1 MDIVTDKNTVTEIK
15 SWLDSHGIE
24 YPSNAQKADLLKLVP
39 GEPQEDIDQAE
50 SEATIIGQSEA
61 TSSVADS
68 ASSASDSSS
77 MASSSAA
84 VDVQPAQPDSS
95 SSAVQ
100 PEAPVESAPVD
111 PQPVTPEVPVTP
123 TEPEVPAQSHDWASI
138 FMPKPVKTAPVPET
152 RPENTYTV
160 QDGDTLAS
168 IANSFHMSVGNL
180 KRLNGLMSNVLFI
193 GRVLK
198 IK

>member
-24 YPSNAQKADLLKLVP
+24 YPSNAQKADLLKLVS

-50 SEATIIGQSEA
+50 SEATIVGQSEA

-95 SSAVQ
+95 SAVQ

-123 TEPEVPAQSHDWASI
+123 TEPEVPAASEDWASI
-138 FMPKPVKTAPVPET
+138 FMPKLVETAPVPET

-168 IANSFHMSVGNL
+168 IANSFYMSVGNL

>member
-39 GEPQEDIDQAE
+39 GEPQEDIDQAK
-50 SEATIIGQSEA
+50 SEATIVGQSEA

-68 ASSASDSSS
+68 DSSASDSSS
-77 MASSSAA
+77 MASSSAV

-123 TEPEVPAQSHDWASI
+123 TEPEVPAASEDWASI
-138 FMPKPVKTAPVPET
+138 FMPKLVESAPVPET

>member
-50 SEATIIGQSEA
+50 SEATIVGQSEA

-111 PQPVTPEVPVTP
+111 QQPVTPEVPVTP
-123 TEPEVPAQSHDWASI
+123 TEPEAPAASDDWASI
-138 FMPKPVKTAPVPET
+138 FMPKPVETAPVPET

>member
-50 SEATIIGQSEA
+50 SEATIVGQSEA
-61 TSSVADS
+61 TSSVANS

-111 PQPVTPEVPVTP
+111 PQPVTPEVPVTT
-123 TEPEVPAQSHDWASI
+123 TEPEAPAQSHDWASI
-138 FMPKPVKTAPVPET
+138 FMPKPVETAPVPET

>member
-50 SEATIIGQSEA
+50 SEATIVGQSEA
-61 TSSVADS
+61 TSSEADS

-95 SSAVQ
+95 SAVQ

-111 PQPVTPEVPVTP
+111 PQPATPEVPVTP
-123 TEPEVPAQSHDWASI
+123 TEPEVPAASEDWASI
-138 FMPKPVKTAPVPET
+138 FMPKLVETAPVPET

>member
-50 SEATIIGQSEA
+50 SEATIVGQSEA

-123 TEPEVPAQSHDWASI
+123 TEPEVPAASEDWASI
-138 FMPKPVKTAPVPET
+138 FMPKLVESAPVPET

>member
-39 GEPQEDIDQAE
+39 GEPQEDIDQAK
-50 SEATIIGQSEA
+50 SEATIVGQSEA

-123 TEPEVPAQSHDWASI
+123 TEPEVPAASEDWASI
-138 FMPKPVKTAPVPET
+138 FMPKPVESAPVPET

>member
-50 SEATIIGQSEA
+50 SEATIVGQSEA

-95 SSAVQ
+95 SAVQ

-123 TEPEVPAQSHDWASI
+123 TEQEVPAASEDWASI
-138 FMPKPVKTAPVPET
+138 FMPKLVESAPVPET

>member
-50 SEATIIGQSEA
+50 SEATIVGQSEA
-61 TSSVADS
+61 TSSVAGS
-68 ASSASDSSS
+68 ASSASYSSS

-123 TEPEVPAQSHDWASI
+123 TEPEAPAASDDWASI
-138 FMPKPVKTAPVPET
+138 FMPKPVESAPVPET

>member
-50 SEATIIGQSEA
+50 SEATIVGQSEA

-84 VDVQPAQPDSS
+84 IDVQPAQPDSS

-111 PQPVTPEVPVTP
+111 PQPITPEVPVTP
-123 TEPEVPAQSHDWASI
+123 TEPEAPAQSHDWASI
-138 FMPKPVKTAPVPET
+138 FMPKPVETAPVPET

>member
-50 SEATIIGQSEA
+50 SEATIVGQSEA
-61 TSSVADS
+61 TSSVAGS

-111 PQPVTPEVPVTP
+111 PQPVMPEVPVTP
-123 TEPEVPAQSHDWASI
+123 TEPEALAASEDWASI
-138 FMPKPVKTAPVPET
+138 FMPKPVETAPVPET

-168 IANSFHMSVGNL
+168 IANNFHMSVGNL

>member
-50 SEATIIGQSEA
+50 SEATIVGQSEA
-61 TSSVADS
+61 TSSVAGS

-100 PEAPVESAPVD
+100 PEAPVESTPVD
-111 PQPVTPEVPVTP
+111 PQPVMPEVPVTP
-123 TEPEVPAQSHDWASI
+123 TEPEVPAASEDWASI
-138 FMPKPVKTAPVPET
+138 FMPKPIETAPVPET

>member
-50 SEATIIGQSEA
+50 SEATIVGQSEA

-84 VDVQPAQPDSS
+84 VDVQPAKPDS

-100 PEAPVESAPVD
+100 PEAPVESTPDD

-123 TEPEVPAQSHDWASI
+123 TEPEVPAASEDWASI
-138 FMPKPVKTAPVPET
+138 FMPKPVESAPVPET

>member
-50 SEATIIGQSEA
+50 SEATIVGQSEA
-61 TSSVADS
+61 TSSVAGS

-123 TEPEVPAQSHDWASI
+123 TEPEAPAQSHDWASI
-138 FMPKPVKTAPVPET
+138 FMPKPVETAPVPET

-168 IANSFHMSVGNL
+168 IANRFHMSVGNL

>member
-50 SEATIIGQSEA
+50 SEATIVGQSEA

-123 TEPEVPAQSHDWASI
+123 TEPEAPAQSHDWASI
-138 FMPKPVKTAPVPET
+138 LMPKPVETAPVPET

-168 IANSFHMSVGNL
+168 IANSFYMSVGNL

>member
-50 SEATIIGQSEA
+50 SEATIVGQSEA

-95 SSAVQ
+95 SAVQ

-123 TEPEVPAQSHDWASI
+123 TEPEVPAASEDWASI
-138 FMPKPVKTAPVPET
+138 FMPKLVESAPVPET

>member
-50 SEATIIGQSEA
+50 SEATIVGQSEA

-111 PQPVTPEVPVTP
+111 PQPVMPEVPVTP
-123 TEPEVPAQSHDWASI
+123 TEPEAPAASEDWASI
-138 FMPKPVKTAPVPET
+138 FMPKPVETAPVPET

>member
-50 SEATIIGQSEA
+50 SEATIVGQSEA

-84 VDVQPAQPDSS
+84 IDVQPAQPDSS

-123 TEPEVPAQSHDWASI
+123 TEPEAPAQSHDWASI
-138 FMPKPVKTAPVPET
+138 FMPKPVESAPVPET

>member
-50 SEATIIGQSEA
+50 SEATIVGQSEA

-123 TEPEVPAQSHDWASI
+123 TEPEAPAASDDWASI
-138 FMPKPVKTAPVPET
+138 FMPKPVETAPVPET

-168 IANSFHMSVGNL
+168 IANSFYMSVGNL

>member
-50 SEATIIGQSEA
+50 SEATIVGQSEA

-84 VDVQPAQPDSS
+84 VDVQPAQP
-95 SSAVQ
+95 Q

-123 TEPEVPAQSHDWASI
+123 TEPEVPAASEDWASI
-138 FMPKPVKTAPVPET
+138 FMPKLVETAPVPET

>member
-50 SEATIIGQSEA
+50 SEATIVGQSEA

-84 VDVQPAQPDSS
+84 IDVQPAQPDSS

-123 TEPEVPAQSHDWASI
+123 TEPEAPAQSHDWASI
-138 FMPKPVKTAPVPET
+138 FMPKPVQTAPVPET

>member
-50 SEATIIGQSEA
+50 SEATIVGQSEA

-123 TEPEVPAQSHDWASI
+123 TEPEVPAASEDWASI
-138 FMPKPVKTAPVPET
+138 FMPKLVETAPVPET

>member
-50 SEATIIGQSEA
+50 SEATIVGQSEA

-95 SSAVQ
+95 SAVQ
-100 PEAPVESAPVD
+100 PEAPIESAPVD

-123 TEPEVPAQSHDWASI
+123 TEPEVPAASEDWASI
-138 FMPKPVKTAPVPET
+138 FMPKLVETAPVPET

>member
-50 SEATIIGQSEA
+50 SEATIVGQSEA

-123 TEPEVPAQSHDWASI
+123 TEPEAPARSHDWASI
-138 FMPKPVKTAPVPET
+138 FMPKPVETAAVPET

>member
-50 SEATIIGQSEA
+50 SEATIVGQSEA

-68 ASSASDSSS
+68 ALSASDSSS

-84 VDVQPAQPDSS
+84 VDVQPAQPESS

-123 TEPEVPAQSHDWASI
+123 TEPEALAASEDSARI
-138 FMPKPVKTAPVPET
+138 FMPKPVETAPVPET

-168 IANSFHMSVGNL
+168 IANNFHMSVGNL

>member
-50 SEATIIGQSEA
+50 SEATIVGQSEA

-77 MASSSAA
+77 MASSSEA
-84 VDVQPAQPDSS
+84 VDVQPAQPESS

-123 TEPEVPAQSHDWASI
+123 TEPEAPAQSHDWASI
-138 FMPKPVKTAPVPET
+138 FMPKPVETEPVPET

>member
-50 SEATIIGQSEA
+50 SEA

-123 TEPEVPAQSHDWASI
+123 TEPEAPVASDDWASI
-138 FMPKPVKTAPVPET
+138 FMPKPVGTAPVPET

>member
-24 YPSNAQKADLLKLVP
+24 YPSNTQKADLLKLVP

-50 SEATIIGQSEA
+50 SEATIVGQSEA

-95 SSAVQ
+95 SAVQ

-123 TEPEVPAQSHDWASI
+123 TEPEAPAQLHDWASI
-138 FMPKPVKTAPVPET
+138 FMPKPVESAPVPET

>member
-39 GEPQEDIDQAE
+39 GEPQEDIDQAK
-50 SEATIIGQSEA
+50 SEATIVGQSEA

-95 SSAVQ
+95 SAIQ

-111 PQPVTPEVPVTP
+111 PQPVTPEVPVTA
-123 TEPEVPAQSHDWASI
+123 TEPEAPAQSHDWASI
-138 FMPKPVKTAPVPET
+138 FMPKPVETAPVPET

>member
-50 SEATIIGQSEA
+50 SEATIVGQSEA

-123 TEPEVPAQSHDWASI
+123 TEPEAPAQSHDWASI
-138 FMPKPVKTAPVPET
+138 FMPKPVESAPVPET

>member
-50 SEATIIGQSEA
+50 SEATIVGQSEA

-68 ASSASDSSS
+68 ASSASASSS

-95 SSAVQ
+95 SAVQ

-111 PQPVTPEVPVTP
+111 PQPVMPEVPVTP
-123 TEPEVPAQSHDWASI
+123 TEPEALAASEDWASI
-138 FMPKPVKTAPVPET
+138 FMPKPVESAPVPET

>member
-50 SEATIIGQSEA
+50 SEATIVGQSEA

-123 TEPEVPAQSHDWASI
+123 TEPEAQAQSHDWASI
-138 FMPKPVKTAPVPET
+138 FMPKPVETAPVPET

>member
-50 SEATIIGQSEA
+50 SEATIVGQSEA

-68 ASSASDSSS
+68 ASSAADSSS

-111 PQPVTPEVPVTP
+111 PQPVTPEVPVKP
-123 TEPEVPAQSHDWASI
+123 TELEAPARSHDWASI
-138 FMPKPVKTAPVPET
+138 FMPKPVESAPVPET

>member
-15 SWLDSHGIE
+15 SWLYSHGIE

-50 SEATIIGQSEA
+50 SEATIVGQSEA
-61 TSSVADS
+61 TSSVAD
-68 ASSASDSSS
+68 SASDSSS

-123 TEPEVPAQSHDWASI
+123 TEPEAPARSHDWASI
-138 FMPKPVKTAPVPET
+138 FMPKPVETAPVPET

>member
-50 SEATIIGQSEA
+50 SEATIVGQSEA

-95 SSAVQ
+95 SAFQ

-123 TEPEVPAQSHDWASI
+123 TEPEVPAASEDWASI
-138 FMPKPVKTAPVPET
+138 FMPKLVESAPVPET

>member
-39 GEPQEDIDQAE
+39 GEPQEDIDQAK
-50 SEATIIGQSEA
+50 SEATIVGQSEA

-84 VDVQPAQPDSS
+84 VDVQPAQSDSS

-123 TEPEVPAQSHDWASI
+123 TEPEVPAASEDWASI
-138 FMPKPVKTAPVPET
+138 FMPKPVESAPVPET

>member
-50 SEATIIGQSEA
+50 SEATIVGQSEA
-61 TSSVADS
+61 TSSVSDS

-95 SSAVQ
+95 SAVQ

-111 PQPVTPEVPVTP
+111 PQPATPEVPVTP
-123 TEPEVPAQSHDWASI
+123 TEPEVPAASEDWASI
-138 FMPKPVKTAPVPET
+138 FMPKLVESAPVPET

-193 GRVLK
+193 GRILK

>member
-50 SEATIIGQSEA
+50 SEATIVGQSEA

-95 SSAVQ
+95 SAVQ

-123 TEPEVPAQSHDWASI
+123 NEPEVPAASEDWASI
-138 FMPKPVKTAPVPET
+138 FMPKLVESAPVPET

>member
-50 SEATIIGQSEA
+50 SEATIVGQSEA

-123 TEPEVPAQSHDWASI
+123 TEPEAPARSYDWASI
-138 FMPKPVKTAPVPET
+138 FMPKPVETAPVPET

>member
-50 SEATIIGQSEA
+50 SEATIVGQSEA

-123 TEPEVPAQSHDWASI
+123 TEPEAPARSHDWASI
-138 FMPKPVKTAPVPET
+138 FMPKPVESAPVPET